1 MSQIILG
8 KSTNKQYQ
16 FIQITTLW
24 AVKNYKSYLF
34 LYILCALCGS
44 FFVDGIINQA
54 IGEITPNSGDTNTVI
69 NQTDNTI
76 NIEGGTK
83 TGSNLFHSFDK
94 FGLNKGQIANFTSD
108 SSIQNIFGRVTSGE
122 ASIINGLIQVTGGK
136 SNLFLMNPAGIIFGS
151 SASLNVPA
159 AFTATTANGIRLN
172 NQWLN
177 AVGTNNYSNFT
188 GNPDAFAFTQSGGG
202 IINNSNLIV
211 ASGQNLTL
219 LGGTVISTGRI
230 EAAGGLVNISA
241 VQGEKLVQIS
251 QEGNL
256 LSLGLPVDTKS
267 AINPLPFTPLSL
279 PALLTGGGLKL
290 AATVAVDPSGNVKL
304 KDSESIQVG
313 ETRINPSDLK
323 VDANGIL
330 RYVDSD
336 APVGNGNI
344 AIEPLG
350 INVNNGEVK
359 AFNSNTQIQ
368 NGDVLVTSLY
378 GKNATL
384 AADNNFIFEPGLFFN
399 ELTTSSD
406 LNIIAQNRVKIS
418 DAIDDPQN
426 TIKRVVQVGGNL
438 KIQGNQAID
447 IEFSSKPDSILQT
460 GRDLSLISD
469 GKIIGNARFATGG
482 DFSILN
488 LSGGTGN
495 LTFGTSNG
503 TPSYPIIS
511 SNGDVNLGNYTGP
524 SLKVEARGSIFAE
537 NITIN
542 DKNSSLQGTDPDI
555 SVLASSPSL
564 ILRAGLHQLRNS
576 PNDSS
581 ETPATSPG
589 SITVN
594 GDINMK
600 LPDEQNRNFGPVILS
615 AKGDINVKGNIAD
628 QNLSSGDRG
637 SPVILNS
644 SQGNITVGDIKAG
657 NPMLVSEGNITAKNI
672 LGGAILS
679 QTFEQNS
686 NIGFL
691 FSRTGNIVLD
701 TIFIRSG
708 SIDISAGGIFQ
719 AKEAIATDSQFSG
732 PSNVPV
738 SVLAARHINIQHG
751 NNNFEQGI
759 GVERDQSGN
768 PIYRLV
774 EKDQSGNPIYKP
786 GGRQVFFRGYSFS
799 SDPDVLF
806 RDKNGNLVVVPKP
819 DGQSDSTV
827 FGSNQAV
834 FVDENEQFVSYR
846 PITVNTVEFNPSTN
860 ASYTRGLIILQQ
872 GQNAQLTGVYQ
883 DTRLGSSNGISVV
896 TAPPVVTNP
905 VVTNPVVT
913 NPVVTNPNSG
923 TNSPSSNNNGV
934 AGSVDTQS
942 QLINQNSPNGPCQAI
957 NQSLNLGQKLKQ
969 PRGISRDIPDL
980 GTANTCEGSTEGNIL
995 RIIPDNRIQPMP
1007 INLNPVSQLEINRS
1021 QKIDF

>member
-1 MSQIILG
+1 MSKIVWG
-8 KSTNKQYQ
+8 KSSTFQRQ
-16 FIQITTLW
+16 LTQITTLL
-24 AVKNYKSYLF
+24 AFNNYKSALFFSIFLSLSGSLF
-34 LYILCALCGS
+34 L
-44 FFVDGIINQA
+44 DGLINKA
-54 IGEITPNSGDTNTVI
+54 IAQITTTPGDANTVV
-69 NQTDNTI
+69 NQNDKII

-94 FGLNKGQIANFTSD
+94 FGLNNGETANFKSD
-108 SSIQNIFGRVTSGE
+108 SSIHNIFGRVTGGE
-122 ASIINGLIQVTGGK
+122 ASAINGLIQVTGGN

-151 SASLNVPA
+151 NASLNVPA
-159 AFTATTANGIRLN
+159 AFTATTASAIGFN
-172 NQWLN
+172 NQWFN
-177 AVGTNNYSNFT
+177 AVGTNDYASLV

-202 IINNSNLIV
+202 IINNGNLTL

-219 LGGTVISTGRI
+219 LGGTVISTGKV
-230 EAAGGLVNISA
+230 EAAGGLVNIAA
-241 VQGEKLVQIS
+241 VQGEKLVTITPQGS
-251 QEGNL
+251 L
-256 LSLGLPVDTKS
+256 LSLGLPADTKA

-290 AATVAVDPSGNVKL
+290 ATTIAVDANGNVKL

-313 ETRINPSDLK
+313 ETRINSSDVK
-323 VDANGIL
+323 VDANGVL

-336 APVGNGNI
+336 APVGNGNV
-344 AIEPLG
+344 AIEPLR
-350 INVNNGEVK
+350 INVNNGEAK

-384 AADNNFIFEPGLFFN
+384 AADNNFIFEPGVLFN
-399 ELTTSSD
+399 ELTTSND
-406 LNIIAQNRVKIS
+406 LNIFAQNRVKIS
-418 DAIDDPQN
+418 DAIDDPEN

-447 IEFSSKPDSILQT
+447 IEFSSKPDSIIQT
-460 GRDLSLISD
+460 GRNLSLISD

-524 SLKVEARGSIFAE
+524 SLKVEARGSIVAE

-564 ILRAGLHQLRNS
+564 ILRAGLDKLRNT

-679 QTFEQNS
+679 QTFDQNS

-738 SVLAARHINIQHG
+738 SVLAARHINIQHR

-799 SDPDVLF
+799 SDSDVLF

-819 DGQSDSTV
+819 DGQSDITV

-846 PITVNTVEFNPSTN
+846 PITVNTVEFDPSTN
-860 ASYTRGLIILQQ
+860 VSYTRGLIILQQ

-883 DTRLGSSNGISVV
+883 DTQLGSSNGISVV
-896 TAPPVVTNP
+896 TAPPI
-905 VVTNPVVT
+905 
-913 NPVVTNPNSG
+913 VTNPNSG
-923 TNSPSSNNNGV
+923 TNSPSSNNNNCV

-957 NQSLNLGQKLKQ
+957 NQSLNLGQKPKQ
-969 PRGISRDIPDL
+969 PCGISRDIPDL

-995 RIIPDNRIQPMP
+995 QIIPDNRIRPIP